1 MESTAELKIKYINA
15 KDLSLLEGNPRKQID
30 EDAVDKLKV
39 LVKGDG
45 FQNSLQV
52 YKEKSDQHSNLCGN
66 HRFVAARD
74 LGVEK
79 FPCIVYQVSREI
91 AMARAKGYGLRFGH
105 RGFRYGVDLV
115 P

>member
-1 MESTAELKIKYINA
+1 MYQA

-39 LVKGDG
+39 LIEGHG

-52 YKEKSDQHSNLCGN
+52 YQEKSGQYSNLCGN

-74 LGVEK
+74 LGIEK
-79 FPCIVYQVSREI
+79 FTCIVYQGSREM

-105 RGFRYGVDLV
+105 WGFRY
-115 P
+115 